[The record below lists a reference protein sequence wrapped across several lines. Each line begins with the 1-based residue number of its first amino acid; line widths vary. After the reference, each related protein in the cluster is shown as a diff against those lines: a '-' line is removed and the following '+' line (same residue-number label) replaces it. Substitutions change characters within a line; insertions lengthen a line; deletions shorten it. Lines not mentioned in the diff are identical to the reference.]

1 MVAELLLLL
10 RVMGRGLARSREEGE
25 DGEQGEAAA
34 TESGRVSPLQQKG
47 VQKRVF
53 RGGEG
58 LGCTRGIWSY
68 LACATVVG
76 TVQLVKDGHCSRCRH
91 SIRRRFPGCIS
102 EYKGS

>member
-68 LACATVVG
+68 LACAT
-76 TVQLVKDGHCSRCRH
+76 DGSWLQCSC
-91 SIRRRFPGCIS
+91 
-102 EYKGS
+102 